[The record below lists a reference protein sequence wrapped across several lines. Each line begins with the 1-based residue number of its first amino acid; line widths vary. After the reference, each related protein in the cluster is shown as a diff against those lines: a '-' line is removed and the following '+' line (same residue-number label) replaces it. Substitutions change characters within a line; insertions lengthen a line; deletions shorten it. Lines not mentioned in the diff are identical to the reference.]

1 MNNRASQASGNA
13 FEWSG
18 KPLAGAIA
26 ATFGSCLLSTAV
38 YAQPPSDNNQNASS
52 VQLAPMTIEAASYQS
67 GFASSYTVPETR
79 SATGLNLSPRET
91 PQSVTSIT
99 RQQMDDR
106 RVVDLEDAL
115 ELTPGVTAN
124 KSEVGVRT
132 SFRARGYD
140 INNWRVDGLQFPG
153 GSGFSGGGNALSMD
167 MYERVDI
174 VRGANGLLG
183 GTGDPSATVDLV
195 RKRPQ
200 KEFGGSAYVSYGR
213 WDKSRVGADLNLPLT
228 EDGSIRSRF
237 VVTQQEG
244 DSFRDNESNR
254 NRAALATFEFD
265 ATEDTTL
272 GAGYQYEY
280 RKTRGAGWGANVP
293 IWFAD
298 GEKTDLS
305 RSTNLAP
312 HWSYA
317 QSKTNTTFA
326 SLTHQFNRDWQL
338 DVRIAQSDIDAVN
351 QLAVAKVN
359 RDSDGNYGGYWNQ
372 DGSGAVLNG
381 LRQMPETRQRSAR
394 FDLSGRY
401 DLFGRQHDVMFG
413 YSESR
418 TRERSPEQNCVMSS
432 DTTSVASANCMYR
445 LDGLAIT
452 DWRNGVD
459 DDFSLDASR
468 TGRTSVDKT
477 RLRGV
482 YAATRLNVTE
492 PLSVILGARA
502 SYYKTESR
510 GVDGDRISS
519 QQENGVFTPYAG
531 VIYDLSRN
539 YSLYA
544 SYTNIFTPQT
554 RETSSGDRVKPL
566 EGDSYEA
573 GIKGEWFNGQL
584 NASAAVFRTR
594 QENAAVLDG
603 ANETPTGGQ
612 AYKAGTG
619 NETEGVD
626 LEVAGAITP
635 NWNVYGGYTYLHFR
649 SIDSDGRSDPSH
661 LFKLSTTYQPAGML
675 DRWTFGGGVR
685 AQSNIDAISSPAGR
699 PTDGVSTG
707 STRARWPGYAIWNA
721 MASYDITDNTSVTL
735 NLDNLFDKRY
745 YDSYGFYAGSIY
757 GQPRSGTVT
766 LSTTF

>member
-1 MNNRASQASGNA
+1 M
-13 FEWSG
+13 
-18 KPLAGAIA
+18 
-26 ATFGSCLLSTAV
+26 LSTAV
-38 YAQPPSDNNQNASS
+38 HAQSASDNNQNTTE
-52 VQLAPMTIEAASYQS
+52 VQLAPMTIEASSYRS
-67 GFASSYTVPETR
+67 GFASSYTVPDTR
-79 SATGLNLSPRET
+79 SATGLDLSPRET
-91 PQSVTSIT
+91 PQSVTTIT
-99 RQQMDDR
+99 RQQMDDQ
-106 RVVDLEDAL
+106 RVVNVEDAL
-115 ELTPGVTAN
+115 ALTPGITAN

-183 GTGDPSATVDLV
+183 GTGDPSATVDMV

-200 KEFGGSAYVSYGR
+200 KAFGGSAYASYGR
-213 WDKSRVGADLNLPLT
+213 WDKSRVGADLNLPLN

-237 VVTQQEG
+237 VVTEQEG
-244 DSFRDNESNR
+244 DSFRDNETNR
-254 NRAALATFEFD
+254 NRAALASFEFD
-265 ATEDTTL
+265 ADEDTTL
-272 GAGYQYEY
+272 GVGYQYEY

-293 IWFAD
+293 VWFAN
-298 GEKTDLS
+298 GEETHLS
-305 RSTNLAP
+305 RSTNPAP

-326 SLTHQFNRDWQL
+326 SLTHSFNSDWQL
-338 DVRIAQSDIDAVN
+338 DVRVAQSDIDAIN
-351 QLAVAKVN
+351 HLAVAKVN
-359 RDSDGNYGGYWNQ
+359 RGADGNYAGYWDQ
-372 DGSGAVLNG
+372 DGSGAILNG
-381 LRQMPETRQRSAR
+381 LHQTKETRQRSAR

-418 TRERSPEQNCVMSS
+418 MRERSPEENCVMTSS
-432 DTTSVASANCMYR
+432 SRSVESSNCMFR
-445 LDGLAIT
+445 LNGLAVT
-452 DWRNGVD
+452 DWRRGVD
-459 DDFSLDASR
+459 GDFNMENSK
-468 TGRTSVDKT
+468 TGRTQVDKT

-510 GVDGDRISS
+510 DYDGDRTSS

-531 VIYDLSRN
+531 LVYDLSSN

-573 GIKGEWFNGQL
+573 GVKGEWFDGRL

-649 SIDSDGRSDPSH
+649 KVDSDGRSDPSH

-685 AQSNIDAISSPAGR
+685 AQSNIDAVSSPAGR

-707 STRARWPGYAIWNA
+707 SSRANWPGYAIWNA
-721 MASYDITDNTSVTL
+721 MAAYDITDNTSVTL

-757 GQPRSGTVT
+757 GQPRSATVT
-766 LSTTF
+766 LSTSF

>member
-1 MNNRASQASGNA
+1 MNYCASQTFVRPIGWPVTSLTAAVALASG
-13 FEWSG
+13 
-18 KPLAGAIA
+18 LI
-26 ATFGSCLLSTAV
+26 STAAF
-38 YAQPPSDNNQNASS
+38 AQPADDVDGAPSA
-52 VQLAPMTIEAASYQS
+52 VELAPMTIEASGYQS
-67 GFASSYTVPETR
+67 GFANSYTVPDTR
-79 SATGLNLSPRET
+79 SATGLDLSPRET
-91 PQSVTSIT
+91 PQSVTTIT

-115 ELTPGVTAN
+115 ALTPGISTS
-124 KSEVGVRT
+124 KSDVGVRT
-132 SFRARGYD
+132 DYRARGYS

-153 GSGFSGGGNALSMD
+153 DSGFGGSGNALSMD
-167 MYERVDI
+167 LYERVNI

-200 KEFGGSAYVSYGR
+200 KEFGGSAYASYGR
-213 WDKSRVGADLNLPLT
+213 WDKARIGADLNLPLN

-254 NRAALATFEFD
+254 NRAALASFEFD
-265 ATEDTTL
+265 ASEDTTL
-272 GAGYQYEY
+272 GLGYQYEY
-280 RKTRGAGWGANVP
+280 RRTRGAGWGANVP

-298 GEKTDLS
+298 GEVTDLP
-305 RSTNLAP
+305 RSTNVAP
-312 HWSYA
+312 HWSVA
-317 QSKTNTTFA
+317 QSRINTEFA
-326 SLTHQFNRDWQL
+326 SLSHSFNDDWQL
-338 DVRIAQSDIDAVN
+338 NVEIAQSDIGALN
-351 QLAVAKVN
+351 HLAVAKVN
-359 RDSDGNYGGYWNQ
+359 RSPARDYIGYWDQ
-372 DGSGAVLNG
+372 DGSGAILNG
-381 LRQMPETRQRSAR
+381 IQQDRETRQRAVR
-394 FDLSGRY
+394 FDLSGKY
-401 DLFGRQHDVMFG
+401 DLLGREHDVMFG

-418 TRERSPEQNCVMSS
+418 TRDRSLESDCVMTSN
-432 DTTSVASANCMYR
+432 TTTVESPGCMFR
-445 LDGLAIT
+445 TNGLAIT
-452 DWRNGVD
+452 DWRDGVD
-459 DDFSLDASR
+459 GDVNMNATR
-468 TGRTSVDKT
+468 TGRSQVTKT

-510 GVDGDRISS
+510 DYEGERTSS

-531 VIYDLSRN
+531 LVYDLSNN

-573 GIKGEWFNGQL
+573 GVKGEWFDGRL
-584 NASAAVFRTR
+584 NASAAYFRTR

-603 ANETPTGGQ
+603 GNLTPSGGQ

-649 SIDSDGRSDPSH
+649 RVDADGRSDPSH
-661 LFKLSTTYQPAGML
+661 LFKLSTTYQPAGWL
-675 DRWTFGGGVR
+675 DRWTFGGGVY
-685 AQSNIDAISSPAGR
+685 AQSHIDALSSPAGR
-699 PTDGVSTG
+699 PTNGVSTE
-707 STRARWPGYAIWNA
+707 STAVKWPGYAIWNA
-721 MASYDITDNTSVTL
+721 MASYDITDATSVTL
-735 NLDNLFDKRY
+735 NLDNLFDKHY
-745 YDSYGFYAGSIY
+745 YERYGFYAGSIY
-757 GQPRSGTVT
+757 GQPRSATVT

>member
-1 MNNRASQASGNA
+1 MNNRASQAAGNA
-13 FEWSG
+13 LERRG
-18 KPLAGAIA
+18 APLAGAIA
-26 ATFGSCLLSTAV
+26 ATLGGCMLSTAV
-38 YAQPPSDNNQNASS
+38 HAQPPADTTRDAAE
-52 VQLAPMTIEAASYQS
+52 VQLAPMTIEAASYQN

-79 SATGLNLSPRET
+79 SATGLNLLPRET

-99 RQQMDDR
+99 RQQMDDQ
-106 RVVDLEDAL
+106 RVVNLEDAL
-115 ELTPGVTAN
+115 ALTPGVTAN
-124 KSEVGVRT
+124 KTEVGVRT

-153 GSGFSGGGNALSMD
+153 GSGFGGGGNALSMD

-183 GTGDPSATVDLV
+183 GTGDPSATVDMV

-200 KEFGGSAYVSYGR
+200 KAFGGSAYVSYGR

-228 EDGSIRSRF
+228 EDGSIRSRL

-244 DSFRDNESNR
+244 DAFRDNETHR
-254 NRAALATFEFD
+254 NRAALASFEFD
-265 ATEDTTL
+265 ASDDTTFGL
-272 GAGYQYEY
+272 GYQYEY
-280 RKTRGAGWGANVP
+280 QRTRGAGWGANVP

-305 RSTNLAP
+305 RSTNVAP

-317 QSKTNTTFA
+317 QSRTNTAFA
-326 SLTHQFNRDWQL
+326 SLTHSFNRDWQL
-338 DVRIAQSDIDAVN
+338 DVRLAQSDIDAIN
-351 QLAVAKVN
+351 HLAVAKVN
-359 RDSDGNYGGYWNQ
+359 RNSAREYVGYWNQ
-372 DGSGAVLNG
+372 DGSGAILNG
-381 LRQMPETRQRSAR
+381 LHQVNDTRQRAAR
-394 FDLSGRY
+394 LDLSGRY

-418 TRERSPEQNCVMSS
+418 TRERTPENSCVMSS
-432 DTTSVASANCMYR
+432 STTAVESANCMFR
-445 LDGLAIT
+445 TDGLAIT
-452 DWRNGVD
+452 DWRDGVD
-459 DDFSLDASR
+459 GDFNMENSK

-492 PLSVILGARA
+492 PLAVILGGRA

-510 GVDGDRISS
+510 DYDGDRSS
-519 QQENGVFTPYAG
+519 RQQENGVFTPYAG
-531 VIYDLSRN
+531 LVYDLSNN

-544 SYTNIFTPQT
+544 SYTSIFTPQT
-554 RETSSGDRVKPL
+554 NETSSGDRVKPL

-573 GIKGEWFNGQL
+573 GIKGEWFDGQL

-603 ANETPTGGQ
+603 ANLTPSGDQ
-612 AYKAGTG
+612 AYRAGTG

-626 LEVAGAITP
+626 LEIAGAITP

-649 SIDSDGRSDPSH
+649 RVDSDGRSDPSH

-685 AQSNIDAISSPAGR
+685 AQSHIDAVSSPAGR
-699 PTDGVSTG
+699 PTNGVSTG

-721 MASYDITDNTSVTL
+721 MASYDITDNTHVTL
-735 NLDNLFDKRY
+735 NLDNLFDKNY
-745 YDSYGFYAGSIY
+745 YERYGFYAGSIY
-757 GQPRSGTVT
+757 GQPRSVTAT
-766 LSTTF
+766 LSTSF